1 MTLRALCYA
10 MLCAMSRMSSSHTR
24 RRFGR
29 APTEAQ
35 RHFGARSGADYADA
49 DPRYLVGEAFATFLL
64 AAVGRSEDALLAAIA
79 QVVSV

>member
-1 MTLRALCYA
+1 MLCYA
-10 MLCAMSRMSSSHTR
+10 LRDVSHELIAYSTTLWT
-24 RRFGR
+24 
-29 APTEAQ
+29 PTEAQ